1 MRAVRLIPLYVAN
14 LVFSSVVLAIATNA
28 HEHAPLYDQPE
39 LIRSVGWDIESAEIT
54 AQKVSDGLYVLF
66 GLGGNIALSMGTDG
80 VLLVDDQL
88 PQLAEKVLDAISDLG
103 GDGVDYIVNTHWHWD
118 HAEGNLNFGPK
129 GSTIISHH
137 LARRDMSQGGPIN
150 MVVSRYL
157 QQPYPTE
164 ALPELTYQQEMVVH
178 FNSGEVVLR
187 HFSPAH
193 TTGDTAV
200 FFEPQNAVHLGDTF
214 FSASYP
220 FIDVDNGGSIDGLIN
235 FCRQTLQ
242 HIDDQT
248 IVIPGH
254 GPVVGYS
261 ALETYVSMLRMVR
274 NRVKMMID
282 QGMSLTEV
290 KEARPTFE
298 FDETYGPETASM
310 GFIDRV
316 YTSLKKD
323 L

>member
-1 MRAVRLIPLYVAN
+1 M
-14 LVFSSVVLAIATNA
+14 
-28 HEHAPLYDQPE
+28 
-39 LIRSVGWDIESAEIT
+39 
-54 AQKVSDGLYVLF
+54 YVLF
-66 GLGGNIALSMGTDG
+66 GLGGNIALSIGTDG

-88 PQLAEKVLDAISDLG
+88 PQLAEKILDAISDLG

-200 FFEPQNAVHLGDTF
+200 FSSHK
-214 FSASYP
+214 
-220 FIDVDNGGSIDGLIN
+220 
-235 FCRQTLQ
+235 TLF
-242 HIDDQT
+242 T
-248 IVIPGH
+248 
-254 GPVVGYS
+254 
-261 ALETYVSMLRMVR
+261 
-274 NRVKMMID
+274 
-282 QGMSLTEV
+282 
-290 KEARPTFE
+290 
-298 FDETYGPETASM
+298 
-310 GFIDRV
+310 
-316 YTSLKKD
+316 
-323 L
+323 